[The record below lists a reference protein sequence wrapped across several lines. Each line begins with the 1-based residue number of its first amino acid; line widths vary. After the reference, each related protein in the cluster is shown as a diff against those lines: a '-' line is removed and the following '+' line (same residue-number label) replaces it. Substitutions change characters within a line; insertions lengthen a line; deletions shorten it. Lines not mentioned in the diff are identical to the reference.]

1 MNVETVEG
9 ISHTAFWGKNVP
21 GRGGGQKAEVCLVYF
36 GTTKEVCV
44 AVTLIVTSNY
54 GVK

>member
-1 MNVETVEG
+1 MKQLRELAIQLSG
-9 ISHTAFWGKNVP
+9 
-21 GRGGGQKAEVCLVYF
+21 GRMFRAEGGQKAEVCLVYF

-44 AVTLIVTSNY
+44 AVNNSDSKY